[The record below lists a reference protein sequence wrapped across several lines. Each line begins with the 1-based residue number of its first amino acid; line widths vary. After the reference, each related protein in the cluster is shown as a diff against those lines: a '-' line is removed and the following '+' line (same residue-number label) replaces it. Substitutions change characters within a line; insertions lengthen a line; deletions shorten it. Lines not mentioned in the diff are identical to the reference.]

1 MQDPSRVPV
10 GFTTK
15 LGASVTATGLAAAIV
30 AFVTGD
36 RSEQTVGTLTAAGV
50 AVLAFAITAIGRYAQ
65 AHAQIKAAAPAQP
78 VIGRAL
84 TSAAAGEPVQIALGD
99 QSNRIPGT
107 GIEFRG
113 DGGTSSVSVPVSGS
127 TMTFGPPSPR
137 VDPPA
142 SAVDDEPGDPFSA
155 VPDLAVVAD
164 PTEPDQG
171 DPQTRSDDAASVVA

>member
-1 MQDPSRVPV
+1 MKDPSRVPV

-65 AHAQIKAAAPAQP
+65 AHAQIKAAAPAQ
-78 VIGRAL
+78 
-84 TSAAAGEPVQIALGD
+84 
-99 QSNRIPGT
+99 RIPGT
-107 GIEFRG
+107 GVVLRSDTASEPKQIVLG
-113 DGGTSSVSVPVSGS
+113 DVSSKIPGTDAGP
-127 TMTFGPPSPR
+127 FGPPSPR
-137 VDPPA
+137 GVDPPA

-171 DPQTRSDDAASVVA
+171 DPQTRSDPDAGPFGPASVVA